1 MQIYHNPRCSKS
13 RQALA
18 LLHEAGC
25 EVEVIEYLNTPPT
38 PDELADVISKL
49 GITSEQLVRKKE
61 AMFRE
66 LGLHE
71 QTLTEEQWLRLL
83 CENPRLIE
91 RPIVIKGQQAIIG
104 RPPELIQTLL

>member
-1 MQIYHNPRCSKS
+1 MKIYHNPRCSKS

-18 LLHEAGC
+18 LLHDTGC

-49 GITSEQLVRKKE
+49 GITPEELVRKKE
-61 AMFRE
+61 TTFRE
-66 LGLHE
+66 LGLHD
-71 QTLTEEQWLRLL
+71 QTLTDAQWLRVL

-91 RPIVIKGQQAIIG
+91 RPIVINGQQAIVG

>member
-1 MQIYHNPRCSKS
+1 MKIYHNPRCSKS

-49 GITSEQLVRKKE
+49 GITPEELVRKKE
-61 AMFRE
+61 TTFRE
-66 LGLHE
+66 LGLHD
-71 QTLTEEQWLRLL
+71 QTLTDAQWLRVL

-91 RPIVIKGQQAIIG
+91 RPIVINGQQAIVG

>member
-25 EVEVIEYLNTPPT
+25 EVEVIEYLKTPPT

-49 GITSEQLVRKKE
+49 GITSEQLVRKNE

>member
-18 LLHEAGC
+18 LLQEAGC
-25 EVEVIEYLNTPPT
+25 EVEVIEYLKTPPT

-61 AMFRE
+61 AVFRE

>member
-1 MQIYHNPRCSKS
+1 MKIYHNPRCSKS

-49 GITSEQLVRKKE
+49 GITPEELDRKKE
-61 AMFRE
+61 TTFRE
-66 LGLHE
+66 LGLHD
-71 QTLTEEQWLRLL
+71 QTLTDAQWLRVL

-91 RPIVIKGQQAIIG
+91 RPIVINGQQAIVG

>member
-1 MQIYHNPRCSKS
+1 MKIYHNPRCSKS

-25 EVEVIEYLNTPPT
+25 EVEVIEYLNMPPT

-49 GITSEQLVRKKE
+49 GITPEELVRKKE
-61 AMFRE
+61 TTFRE
-66 LGLHE
+66 LGLHD
-71 QTLTEEQWLRLL
+71 QTLTDAQWLRVL